1 MTNMKDKTAAKLQK
15 AKADN
20 AVVYK
25 VMVALL
31 LLCASLLGLR
41 HLHAYYGTIGGFDA
55 LEPLTIPTAII
66 GAVVF
71 VAAALVLI
79 LVKNR
84 IVRLVFPW
92 ILPISAMITITALN
106 MHTSWTENFSILYY
120 LACAILLQYI
130 IYQLYRWEFFLFSL
144 STASA
149 GGLFLSFSNG
159 LNWTVQNILILAAAL
174 IILLLTTL
182 FTKIA
187 VGNAGMLV
195 FGRTRMQLFPAK
207 ANPLLIYLANGLW
220 LVCIIAALFL
230 GSLFS
235 YYCMFA
241 ALAVEFI
248 AAVYYT
254 FQLN

>member
-1 MTNMKDKTAAKLQK
+1 MTNMKDKTAEKLQK

-25 VMVALL
+25 VMIALL
-31 LLCASLLGLR
+31 LLCCSLLGLR
-41 HLHAYYGTIGGFDA
+41 HLHAYYGTIGGFDV
-55 LEPLTIPTAII
+55 LEPMTMPVAII

-71 VAAALVLI
+71 VLSAILTIVIKNKVVHTVL
-79 LVKNR
+79 
-84 IVRLVFPW
+84 PW
-92 ILPISAMITITALN
+92 FLPISAMASITALN
-106 MHTSWTENFSILYY
+106 MHAYWTENFAILYF
-120 LACAILLQYI
+120 LCCAILLQYI

-144 STASA
+144 STAAA
-149 GGLFLSFSNG
+149 GGLFLSYSSGFSWDLKNM
-159 LNWTVQNILILAAAL
+159 LLLAAAL
-174 IILLLTTL
+174 IILLVTTL
-182 FTKIA
+182 CTKTA

-195 FGRTRMQLFPAK
+195 FGRTRIQLFPAK
-207 ANPLLIYLANGLW
+207 SNPLLIYLVNALW
-220 LVCIIAALFL
+220 LICIVAALFL